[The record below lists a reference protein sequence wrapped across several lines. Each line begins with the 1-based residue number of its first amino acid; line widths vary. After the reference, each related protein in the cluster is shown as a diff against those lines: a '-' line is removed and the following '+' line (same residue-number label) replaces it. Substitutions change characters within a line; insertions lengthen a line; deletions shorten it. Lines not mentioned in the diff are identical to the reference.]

1 MKQEHKA
8 YPITRQNVPTMY
20 FIGVTTAQSSIM
32 RLFPLWTEVL
42 GLGHA
47 QLIGIDLPL
56 HADPEQ
62 YRQVIAQIKGDPL
75 SLGGLVTTHKI
86 DLLQATTDMFD
97 TLDRYAQL
105 CQEVSCIV
113 KRDGQLVGYAR
124 DPITSGQAL
133 QHILGPGYWGQHG
146 GHILCLGAGGSG
158 TAITVNLL
166 TQPDVGNRPSRL
178 VIVSRNQPALNKL
191 RAIVQQFPPTLEI
204 DYVLNEDPREN
215 DQLMTALPPG
225 SAVINATGM
234 GKDRPG
240 SPITDAGIFPMRGL
254 AWELN
259 YRGELKFLHQAL
271 AQRELRHLN
280 VHDGWHYFV
289 ISWIDHIAAV
299 FHVEVTPTQFAELTE
314 RAEMIRR

>member
-1 MKQEHKA
+1 MKQDFKA

-20 FIGVTTAQSSIM
+20 FIGVSTGQSAIM

-42 GLGHA
+42 GLDHA
-47 QLIGIDLPL
+47 QLVGIDLPL
-56 HADPEQ
+56 HAGPEQ
-62 YRQVIAQIKGDPL
+62 YRQVIAQIKDDPL

-105 CQEVSCIV
+105 CHEVSCIA
-113 KRDGQLVGYAR
+113 KYDGRLVGYAR

-133 QHILGPGYWGQHG
+133 QHILGQGYWSQHG

-158 TAITVNLL
+158 TAITANLL
-166 TQPDVGNRPSRL
+166 TQPDSGDRPTRL
-178 VIVSRNQPALNKL
+178 VIVSRNQPALDRL
-191 RAIVQQFPPTLEI
+191 RTIVQQLPPAFEI

-215 DQLMTALPPG
+215 DRLMAALPPG

-240 SPITDAGIFPMRGL
+240 SPITDAGIFPLHGL

-271 AQRELRHLN
+271 AQREQRQLN
-280 VHDGWHYFV
+280 VQDGWDYFV
-289 ISWIDHIAAV
+289 ISWISHIAAV
-299 FHVEVTPTQFAELTE
+299 FNVEVTPAQFAELAE
-314 RAEMIRR
+314 RAEMIRS